1 MRRKG
6 QRVGGAGHTALSPL
20 RLATSKRRAPGKQLV
35 GQHTKRKNVGGRAI
49 RKVRPVLVLL
59 GEDLGGAAEDLRR
72 HVIDRSNAA
81 DRSLT
86 SHVDGQAK
94 VTELYGLVCHQKNV
108 FELDITVA
116 DPTLVQVP
124 QHAQQRRDDDIA
136 AVGLSNGSA
145 VGAHECEQ
153 VAAVCV
159 FLHQHKKRAVLK
171 RSVQLHSVGMA
182 EHGLD
187 TDLAL
192 HVAARDVVEALLGI
206 HLQCNTHAAEVAHRL
221 VDAASTLRVE
231 LPHDLKL

>member
-1 MRRKG
+1 MLRSSFGAQLNQLAMLASVCSGKSDREEDMEGGERKLQRKG
-6 QRVGGAGHTALSPL
+6 SH
-20 RLATSKRRAPGKQLV
+20 
-35 GQHTKRKNVGGRAI
+35 
-49 RKVRPVLVLL
+49 
-59 GEDLGGAAEDLRR
+59 